1 MQKRKK
7 ISADFKAKVALE
19 ALKEQQTLQE
29 LAQKYEVHPNQ
40 ISAWKQEFIKNASDV
55 FTKGKKKNTEAVES
69 TKLYEEIGRLK
80 VENDRPNSKIKA
92 SDRHIIFSSF
102 LFWYMLL
109 DRIH

>member
-7 ISADFKAKVALE
+7 LSADFKAKVALE

-40 ISAWKQEFIKNASDV
+40 ISAWKQEFIKNGSSV
-55 FTKGKKKNTEAVES
+55 FAKGKRKDAEAVES

-80 VENDRPNSKIKA
+80 VEND
-92 SDRHIIFSSF
+92 F
-102 LFWYMLL
+102 LKKRL
-109 DRIH
+109 